1 MSLEIYCSVDTQD
14 VPHQVPLGGQDPSG
28 DTNQDHL
35 YSPRQRLD
43 NLDSGEQVNIDKTPA
58 QSSITP
64 SSDDNI
70 QKTKHTLLN

>member
-64 SSDDNI
+64 SSDDN
-70 QKTKHTLLN
+70 NF